1 MDSKQLAQTC
11 ARYAYDR
18 KAQQVSIMHVEKN
31 FVLADYFV
39 VCTGNTEKHVKAIA
53 QEIEVE
59 LKKKHSSPCH
69 HIEGYQEGK
78 WILMDFIDVIVHIYL
93 EDMREFYEL
102 EDLWADSPKVELEF
116 ETSSGS

>member
-1 MDSKQLAQTC
+1 MDSIQLAQIC
-11 ARYAYDR
+11 ANHAYDR
-18 KAQQVSIMHVEKN
+18 KAQEIEILHVEEK

-39 VCTGNTEKHVKAIA
+39 VCTGNTEKHVKAIS
-53 QEIEVE
+53 QEITVE
-59 LKKKHSSPCH
+59 LKKHHKVACN

-102 EDLWADSPKVELEF
+102 EDLWADAPRVEF
-116 ETSSGS
+116 ETSSGL